1 MDISTAFVNIN
12 WLSVI
17 VAALSSF
24 VLGAIWYGPLF
35 GKTWMKVNGFKE
47 EDLKGQNFFRIYG
60 LAFLLMLIASF
71 VLEMFIGKDADLLF
85 GLMAG
90 FFAGIG
96 WVGTMIGV
104 MYLFEMET
112 GKKYL
117 INAGYS
123 VISLMVMGIILGAW

>member
-1 MDISTAFVNIN
+1 MF
-12 WLSVI
+12 
-17 VAALSSF
+17 
-24 VLGAIWYGPLF
+24 
-35 GKTWMKVNGFKE
+35 
-47 EDLKGQNFFRIYG
+47 
-60 LAFLLMLIASF
+60 IASF